1 VTTAVPTDVSPST
14 FEGLSIDPR
23 LIDAVGALGF
33 ESPTPIQAEAIPPLV
48 SGRDVIGR
56 ARTGSGKTAAFGLPV
71 LERVKAGG
79 KSVKALLLC
88 PTRELALQVTDAL
101 RSYAAQLP
109 VRVVTL
115 YGGASYGPQLKALS
129 QGVSVV
135 VGTPGRVLDHLERGT
150 LDLTELELFVLDE
163 ADEMLRMGFIDDVEK
178 LLAATP
184 KGRQVALFSATM
196 PPPIKRIAKMHLNE
210 PLIVQVE
217 SEELTTAHIAQRGVL
232 VPNRN
237 KLEALQ
243 RVLSAEP
250 RGATLVFARTR
261 AGCAEAA
268 SYLAQRGLRVDA
280 LHGDLNQQ
288 ARELVV
294 TRLRAN
300 QLDVVVATD
309 VAARGLDVEH
319 LTHVVNLDLPND
331 PETYVHRIGR
341 TGRAGRKGVAIA
353 FVAPS
358 ERGRIRRFQDTLGV
372 KIERMDVPSDADILA
387 ARRARL
393 VASVVDAKI
402 APSHLALA
410 DELDGDARREHA
422 QHGRGPRGDLQ
433 RADVH
438 DGDEP
443 DGRAVRVVERRAEVA
458 LHTHGHQHLVPRIE
472 ARHVA
477 GDELFPQREDVL
489 AGRPSELVLEV
500 LEVAVPAPDRDGP
513 RGATVRAQHGDE
525 RVLDVVEA
533 GEVARARL
541 VEASMSTGRRHLGQ
555 ERHRLLHLD
564 ARRDVMQRPFDLL
577 RPDIE
582 ADRVLDDPD
591 APAARLDPVPER
603 PSRERAPHSPLAE
616 HVMPHP
622 LALGLGHDLQ
632 DSLDGGLP
640 RLEPEQLVQ
649 RGRPVGGAGL
659 QIMDPA
665 PDLLRGRSQRRD
677 RSGCVPLA
685 VDGRSFRFVH
695 PLVHLNRITR

>member
-1 VTTAVPTDVSPST
+1 MTTAVPTDVSPST

-163 ADEMLRMGFIDDVEK
+163 VDEMLRMGFIDDVEK

-410 DELDGDARREHA
+410 DELLADGDARELLA
-422 QHGRGPRGDLQ
+422 SALKVMSADRG
-433 RADVH
+433 
-438 DGDEP
+438 
-443 DGRAVRVVERRAEVA
+443 
-458 LHTHGHQHLVPRIE
+458 
-472 ARHVA
+472 
-477 GDELFPQREDVL
+477 
-489 AGRPSELVLEV
+489 
-500 LEVAVPAPDRDGP
+500 
-513 RGATVRAQHGDE
+513 
-525 RVLDVVEA
+525 
-533 GEVARARL
+533 
-541 VEASMSTGRRHLGQ
+541 
-555 ERHRLLHLD
+555 
-564 ARRDVMQRPFDLL
+564 FDLAETADAEAPRWS
-577 RPDIE
+577 RP
-582 ADRVLDDPD
+582 
-591 APAARLDPVPER
+591 
-603 PSRERAPHSPLAE
+603 RERAPQKPHSHPGAPARRPGGPPASNGEEKELFLPVGKRRGVRPGDLVGALANELGIPSGDIGRITISANASFIRVPVEVADHLIQDVRRIQIRGVEVPLVEARPSAHPRAE
-616 HVMPHP
+616 HAGPSK
-622 LALGLGHDLQ
+622 GFRKQ
-632 DSLDGGLP
+632 
-640 RLEPEQLVQ
+640 
-649 RGRPVGGAGL
+649 GRPA
-659 QIMDPA
+659 
-665 PDLLRGRSQRRD
+665 QRPR
-677 RSGCVPLA
+677 P
-685 VDGRSFRFVH
+685 FR
-695 PLVHLNRITR
+695 PKR